1 MNTSGPEADGLM
13 NAAMPKQRRRGGGGG
28 GAAEGVV

>member
-13 NAAMPKQRRRGGGGG
+13 NAAMPKQRRRGGGG
-28 GAAEGVV
+28 AAEGVV